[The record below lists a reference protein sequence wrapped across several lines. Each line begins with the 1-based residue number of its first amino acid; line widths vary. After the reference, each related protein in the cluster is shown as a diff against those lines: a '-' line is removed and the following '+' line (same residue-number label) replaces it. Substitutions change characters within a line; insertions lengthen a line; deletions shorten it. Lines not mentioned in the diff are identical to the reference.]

1 MKILELIRLEESE
14 QGTIGILKI
23 DKIVFCYTLEPTDK
37 LNKSNESSIPAQQ
50 YICERV
56 FSSKFGGTFE
66 ILNVPNR
73 SHILFH
79 AGNIQG
85 DTLGC
90 ILLGETIG
98 KLKGNRAILNSGKT
112 FKKFLDLL
120 SDEDRVHLTIR
131 EVY

>member
-14 QGTIGILKI
+14 HGTIGILKI
-23 DKIVFCYTLEPTDK
+23 DKVVFCYTLEPTDK

-50 YICERV
+50 YICEKI
-56 FSSKFGGTFE
+56 FSSKFGGT
-66 ILNVPNR
+66 IQVLNVPGR

-79 AGNIQG
+79 AGNVQG

-90 ILLGETIG
+90 ILLGDTIG
-98 KLKGNRAILNSGKT
+98 KLKGARAILNSGKT
-112 FKKFLDLL
+112 FRRFLDLMSNENQL
-120 SDEDRVHLTIR
+120 HLTIR